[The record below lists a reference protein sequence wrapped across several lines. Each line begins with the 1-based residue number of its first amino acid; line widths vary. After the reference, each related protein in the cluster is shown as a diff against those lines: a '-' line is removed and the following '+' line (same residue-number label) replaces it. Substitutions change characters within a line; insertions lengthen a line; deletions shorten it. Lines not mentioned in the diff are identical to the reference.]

1 MSWQATGLERSMI
14 RMYGRA
20 DLEEVID
27 HHNTYTAVAE
37 GLAALAA
44 CGAGWRCCRANV
56 RSRHHG
62 C

>member
-1 MSWQATGLERSMI
+1 MI